1 MCLLT
6 KVRDVHKKVACIS
19 SCNTYLM
26 INLERAKV
34 ENATHEVTYTDG
46 GRYKHGLHR
55 SIKGPFSIIYELLFG
70 FYYLTYM

>member
-1 MCLLT
+1 MCLLA
-6 KVRDVHKKVACIS
+6 KARDVHKKVACIS

-46 GRYKHGLHR
+46 GRKV
-55 SIKGPFSIIYELLFG
+55 
-70 FYYLTYM
+70 